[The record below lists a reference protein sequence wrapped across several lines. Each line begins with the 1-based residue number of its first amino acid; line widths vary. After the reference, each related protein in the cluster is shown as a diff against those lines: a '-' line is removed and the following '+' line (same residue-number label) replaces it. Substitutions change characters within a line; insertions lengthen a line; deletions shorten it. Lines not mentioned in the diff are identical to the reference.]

1 MSESKANFV
10 TLDKE
15 DNYSVC
21 VPMKQD
27 VVRILNIKDGLFKL
41 DELNKDISGHFQ
53 NLMVYSFN
61 ILFFVLHAYPK
72 QKGVD

>member
-1 MSESKANFV
+1 MSESKANFA

-61 ILFFVLHAYPK
+61 TLFFVLHAYPK